1 MLLRTLKTGKMK
13 AMKKLLVCTDGSF
26 PYTESCLKYAEWLIK
41 KTGANADI
49 LYVSETHPFDFSM
62 MADFTGSI
70 GAQPYQGLYG
80 QIKQIEQEK
89 ARLTESTVMH
99 FFKKKGLED
108 KVKFCHEEGSLVD
121 VYRKYENSELGVDMI
136 LLGKRGENAN
146 FATEYLGST
155 MERVVHA
162 SQRPCWVA
170 CRQYIPIKKMAI
182 AYDDS
187 PSTHHALQFLIR
199 SQILKD
205 VAVDLIHVCEDE
217 VVSEEI
223 KEKLLSAQQTLA
235 EAGYKAETHII
246 QDEVSDGTANYVA
259 KNGID
264 LLVMGAYSHSAIRH
278 LLIGSTTSELIRR
291 CKISILLFR

>member
-1 MLLRTLKTGKMK
+1 MLLAGVKIGKI
-13 AMKKLLVCTDGSF
+13 ANMKKLLICTDGSF

-41 KTGANADI
+41 KTGANADV
-49 LYVSETHPFDFSM
+49 LYVSETHSFDFSM

-89 ARLTESTVMH
+89 ARLTETTVMH
-99 FFKKKGLED
+99 FFKKRGLAD

-121 VYRKYENSELGVDMI
+121 VYQKYENSELGVDMI

-155 MERVVHA
+155 MERMVHA

-182 AYDDS
+182 AYDTS
-187 PSTHHALQFLIR
+187 PSTNHALQFLVR
-199 SQILKD
+199 SSLLKD
-205 VAVDLIHVCEDE
+205 IAVDLIHVCEDE
-217 VVSEEI
+217 VVSDETQ
-223 KEKLLSAQQTLA
+223 EKLLAAQKALVD
-235 EAGYKAETHII
+235 AGYKVETHII
-246 QDEVSDGTANYVA
+246 QDEISDGTANYVA

-264 LLVMGAYSHSAIRH
+264 LLVMGAYGHGTIRH

>member
-1 MLLRTLKTGKMK
+1 MLLQALEIDKME

-89 ARLTESTVMH
+89 AKLTETTVMH
-99 FFKKKGLED
+99 FFKKNGLAD

-121 VYRKYENSELGVDMI
+121 VYQKYENSELGVDMI

-155 MERVVHA
+155 MERMVHA

-182 AYDDS
+182 AYDNS
-187 PSTHHALQFLIR
+187 PSTHHALQFLVR
-199 SQILKD
+199 SPLLKD
-205 VAVDLIHVCEDE
+205 VAVDLIHVCEDD
-217 VVSEEI
+217 VVSEE
-223 KEKLLSAQQTLA
+223 TP
-235 EAGYKAETHII
+235 
-246 QDEVSDGTANYVA
+246 
-259 KNGID
+259 
-264 LLVMGAYSHSAIRH
+264 
-278 LLIGSTTSELIRR
+278 
-291 CKISILLFR
+291 